1 MVEELE
7 ISHLT
12 PLMIAEMIDHEI
24 LALFPTWMVRSKWKH
39 LRHDNLNSEE
49 DKDVNNHSHPFY
61 LSSSPSTP
69 HGSLPNSGSSSKT
82 HFHGN
87 NRMFAHEWP
96 QQGTSFL

>member
-12 PLMIAEMIDHEI
+12 PLEIAEMIDHEI

-96 QQGTSFL
+96 QGTSFL